1 MKKDEILN
9 ASRKEHRNKDLAEME
24 VVYQAGSHASRVGA
38 LVCCLLSLLS
48 SVLAHTMIYSPWV
61 IYFSIIATQWLVR
74 FIKMK
79 RKSDLVLTVLFFV
92 LSILA
97 FVGFVNHLLEVRKNM
112 KEQLQLKN
120 HLKEV
125 RTEANLSQAQ
135 LAEMVGVSRNTISSI
150 ETEQF
155 NPTAKLALILCIA
168 LDKKFEE
175 LFYF

>member
-1 MKKDEILN
+1 MARKLKKAAMILSSLPLKMSVSYRNRTYNSCLLYTSN

-97 FVGFVNHLLEVRKNM
+97 FVGFVSHLLEVR
-112 KEQLQLKN
+112 
-120 HLKEV
+120 
-125 RTEANLSQAQ
+125 
-135 LAEMVGVSRNTISSI
+135 I
-150 ETEQF
+150 
-155 NPTAKLALILCIA
+155 
-168 LDKKFEE
+168 
-175 LFYF
+175 

>member
-38 LVCCLLSLLS
+38 LVCCLLLLLS
-48 SVLAHTMIYSPWV
+48 SVLAHTMIY
-61 IYFSIIATQWLVR
+61 SIIATQWLVR

-97 FVGFVNHLLEVRKNM
+97 FVGFVSHLLEVR
-112 KEQLQLKN
+112 
-120 HLKEV
+120 
-125 RTEANLSQAQ
+125 
-135 LAEMVGVSRNTISSI
+135 I
-150 ETEQF
+150 
-155 NPTAKLALILCIA
+155 
-168 LDKKFEE
+168 
-175 LFYF
+175 

>member
-1 MKKDEILN
+1 MAVFLFRQVFKKSLSCEYN
-9 ASRKEHRNKDLAEME
+9 RSGRKVTYYIGCNFFMNSIDKKTWYVYNRNKDLAEME

-48 SVLAHTMIYSPWV
+48 SVLAHTMFYSPWV

-97 FVGFVNHLLEVRKNM
+97 FIGFVSHLLEVR
-112 KEQLQLKN
+112 
-120 HLKEV
+120 
-125 RTEANLSQAQ
+125 
-135 LAEMVGVSRNTISSI
+135 I
-150 ETEQF
+150 
-155 NPTAKLALILCIA
+155 
-168 LDKKFEE
+168 
-175 LFYF
+175 